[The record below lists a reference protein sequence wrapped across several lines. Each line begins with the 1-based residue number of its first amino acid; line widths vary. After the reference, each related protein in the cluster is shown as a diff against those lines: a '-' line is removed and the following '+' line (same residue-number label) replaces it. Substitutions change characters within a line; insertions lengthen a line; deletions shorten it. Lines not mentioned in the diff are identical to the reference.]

1 MIIFFLLFH
10 QSAKNTQQTTA
21 TNENNSDYKEINM
34 HSNKMAFAWVI
45 VMGLGMTMTHVW
57 AADSV
62 PATTPTTTEEKT
74 TVQTDSNAATEPQVE
89 VKIEDIDAPIL
100 E

>member
-1 MIIFFLLFH
+1 MIIIWSLFH

-34 HSNKMAFAWVI
+34 HSNKMAFVI
-45 VMGLGMTMTHVW
+45 VMGIAIAFTQAW
-57 AADSV
+57 AADSAPV
-62 PATTPTTTEEKT
+62 TTPAPTEEKT
-74 TVQTDSNAATEPQVE
+74 TLQTDSNTSTEPPVE

>member
-1 MIIFFLLFH
+1 
-10 QSAKNTQQTTA
+10 
-21 TNENNSDYKEINM
+21 M
-34 HSNKMAFAWVI
+34 HSNKMAFVM
-45 VMGLGMTMTHVW
+45 VMGVAMAFTHVW

>member
-34 HSNKMAFAWVI
+34 HSNKMALVM
-45 VMGLGMTMTHVW
+45 VMGVAMAFTQAW

-62 PATTPTTTEEKT
+62 PTTTTPATTEEKT

>member
-34 HSNKMAFAWVI
+34 HSNKIVLALLIAMGVTITPAW
-45 VMGLGMTMTHVW
+45 
-57 AADSV
+57 ADSA
-62 PATTPTTTEEKT
+62 PTTTPTTTEEKT
-74 TVQTDSNAATEPQVE
+74 TLQTDSNTSTEPQIE